1 MHYASHS
8 DVVRYDWAA
17 LRARWDRERKFRQFV
32 ADASDSADRPLVFVA
47 AGTHASYPVP
57 CSRGCVQ
64 TPHPTRE
71 ERAHR
76 GTLRWVGN
84 DTTSCAQTRCVRLL
98 PTRAGG
104 TQPALWNAFDGVWGK
119 RNCVLRVYCNSTS
132 PPAAPG
138 KQGRYR
144 HPTRYNGYVDNGR
157 FRKAEF
163 AE

>member
-1 MHYASHS
+1 
-8 DVVRYDWAA
+8 VRYAWTS
-17 LRARWDRERKFRQFV
+17 LRERWDREPKFRRFL
-32 ADASDSADRPLVFVA
+32 ADVPDGAHRPLVFVA

-71 ERAHR
+71 EQEHR
-76 GTLRWVGN
+76 GTLRWEGN
-84 DTTSCAQTRCVRLL
+84 DTTRCAELRCVRPL

-104 TQPALWNAFDGVWGK
+104 NLPALWNGFEGVWG
-119 RNCVLRVYCNSTS
+119 RRHCVLRVYCNSGS

-144 HPTRYNGYVDNGR
+144 HPTRFNGSVERGE
-157 FRKAEF
+157 FKKAEF